1 MKAIFY
7 LACSD
12 ILVRRLKS
20 IKTLS
25 IIQLSNSFK
34 CFDMEKVGYARVS
47 SVGQNLDTQVA
58 KLKEAGCSTIY
69 QEKISGLDQ
78 NRPTLKECL
87 NYLRKGDTLVIT
99 KLDRLARSAV
109 DLGKLVERFDKE
121 NIGFVVLDQNI
132 DTTTPTGKL
141 LFHMLSA
148 FAEFENNLRKERQV
162 DGIKNALNNGVKF
175 GRPPKLNT
183 KLCKAIFEDRQ
194 NGRSISELCDKYQLG
209 QASIFRAL
217 RKMQKSKS

>member
-1 MKAIFY
+1 
-7 LACSD
+7 
-12 ILVRRLKS
+12 
-20 IKTLS
+20 
-25 IIQLSNSFK
+25 
-34 CFDMEKVGYARVS
+34 MEKVGYARVS

-58 KLKEAGCSTIY
+58 KLQAAGCSGIY

-78 NRPTLKECL
+78 NRPALKECL
-87 NYLRKGDTLVIT
+87 NYIRKGDTLVIT

-109 DLGKLVERFDKE
+109 DLGKLVERFEKD

-148 FAEFENNLRKERQV
+148 FAEFENNLRKERQA
-162 DGIKNALNNGVKF
+162 DGIKNALDNGVKF
-175 GRPPKLNT
+175 GRPLKLNT
-183 KLCKAIFEDRQ
+183 QLCKAIFEDRQ
-194 NGRSISELCDKYQLG
+194 NGRSISDLCDKYQLG

-217 RKMQKSKS
+217 RKMQKSNS